1 MLNNVRT
8 NSTTIKYRKLDS
20 DTSYSIIHVVLV
32 EEHRYND
39 NESLQQRLHI
49 LTEAYCAAIKRGE
62 VFSQVKKIYLAIKR
76 TRAEI
81 SQQNKND

>member
-1 MLNNVRT
+1 MN
-8 NSTTIKYRKLDS
+8 S

-49 LTEAYCAAIKRGE
+49 LTEAYYAAIKRGE
-62 VFSQVKKIYLAIKR
+62 MFSEVKKIYMAIKR
-76 TRAEI
+76 TKAEI
-81 SQQNKND
+81 NQQNKKDCKTDNACPGGNS